1 MIITTA
7 QISIMHQ
14 DKRENPHERAEF
26 AWTPGALT
34 GKNTFVENVRC
45 KRSRLDSEVRGM
57 PDEGSAGVTGRF
69 SPFESSNGTNQIS
82 NREN

>member
-7 QISIMHQ
+7 QISITHQ
-14 DKRENPHERAEF
+14 DNRENPHERAEF
-26 AWTPGALT
+26 AWTPGGLT

-45 KRSRLDSEVRGM
+45 KRSRLDSEVRFM
-57 PDEGSAGVTGRF
+57 PDEGSAGVAGRC

-82 NREN
+82 KSEN